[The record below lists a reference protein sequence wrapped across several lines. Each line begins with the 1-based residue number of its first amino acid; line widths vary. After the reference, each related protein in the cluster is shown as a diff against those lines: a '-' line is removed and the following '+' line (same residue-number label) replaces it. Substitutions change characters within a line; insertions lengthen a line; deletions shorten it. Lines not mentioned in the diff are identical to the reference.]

1 MCCGAFVPRSRE
13 SIGLR
18 RHDPRG
24 DDIVEGSGNVGPDMI
39 PVAFDLL
46 LRNVRLATMR
56 GADGYGS
63 VPDAALGIRGEAIAW
78 VGAAGDLP
86 RDVRADRTVDAQR
99 RWATPGLID
108 CHTHLVYAGNRAH
121 EFERRLDGVSYADI
135 AAAGGGIRSTVEA
148 TRAASEDAL
157 ARASA
162 PRLEAM
168 AAGGVTT
175 VEIKSGYGLD
185 TPNEAKQLR
194 VARRLG
200 TAHDVDVRTTLLAA
214 HALPPEFSGRADAY
228 VDYVCGDT
236 IPAIAGAGLA
246 DAVDAFCETIGFT
259 PAQTR
264 RVFDAARA
272 HGLPV
277 KLHAD
282 QLADGAGAALAA
294 EFRALSADHLEFASE
309 AGVAAMAKAGTVAVL
324 LPGAFYALR
333 ETQMPPIEALRAH
346 GVPIAIST
354 DCNPGTSPATS
365 LPLMMNMACTLWRLT
380 PREALAGATRNAARA
395 LGLADRGTLAVGQ
408 RADIALWDIDEP
420 AELAY
425 RIGAEACAAVVRGG
439 RVVRGVL

>member
-1 MCCGAFVPRSRE
+1 MT
-13 SIGLR
+13 
-18 RHDPRG
+18 
-24 DDIVEGSGNVGPDMI
+24 
-39 PVAFDLL
+39 PVHFDLL
-46 LRNVRLATMR
+46 LTNVHLATMR
-56 GADGYGS
+56 DADGYGG
-63 VPDAALGIRGEAIAW
+63 VPDAALGIRGQTIAW
-78 VGAAGDLP
+78 LGAARDLP
-86 RDVRADRTVDAQR
+86 RDVQAVRVLDAQR

-135 AAAGGGIRSTVEA
+135 AAAGGGIQSTVRA
-148 TRAASEDAL
+148 TRVADDDAL
-157 ARASA
+157 TLASA
-162 PRLEAM
+162 PRLAAM
-168 AAGGVTT
+168 ARHGVTT

-185 TPNEAKQLR
+185 AANEAKQLR

-200 TAHDVDVRTTLLAA
+200 AAHDVDVRTTLLAA
-214 HALPPEFSGRADAY
+214 HALPPEFAGRADAY
-228 VDYVCGDT
+228 VDNVCGDT
-236 IPAIAGAGLA
+236 IPAIARAGLA

-259 PAQTR
+259 AAQTR
-264 RVFDAARA
+264 RIFEAARA

-282 QLADGAGAALAA
+282 QLSDGAGAALAA
-294 EFRALSADHLEFASE
+294 EFHALSADHLEFTNE
-309 AGVAAMAKAGTVAVL
+309 AGVAAMARAGTVAVL

-333 ETQMPPIEALRAH
+333 ETRMPPIDALRAH

-395 LGLADRGTLAVGQ
+395 LGLGDRGTLAVGQ
-408 RADIALWDIDEP
+408 RADIALWDVDDP

-425 RIGAEACAAVVRGG
+425 RIGAEACTAVVRGG
-439 RVVRGVL
+439 RIARGDL